1 MSSIGGRSRLKIAG
15 RVAAVLEAG
24 QRGKEQVIVVA
35 VLEDVTF
42 MEIR

>member
-1 MSSIGGRSRLKIAG
+1 MKRAG
-15 RVAAVLEAG
+15 RVAAASVLEAG

-35 VLEDVTF
+35 VLEDVTV